1 MYVISFPHTMVHRN
15 QYRILDLPSTTFAT
29 TPDQSKAWCRISN
42 NPTMMHNQLVRGLA
56 TRHHAGGPTIRLSP
70 SKWHCD
76 HFHKFFSTNN
86 GSITKLVHKH
96 EHKAKEGSHLKWVAA
111 VLAVVGASSSLYT
124 RHIRN
129 DKLSTLTLAKDS
141 EIFHTKYN
149 LNSLIETVSRA
160 GLIGTTKSVKDEI
173 HTLRQWHTERGYN
186 GGIVVR
192 DLSRPLFSLREHPD
206 EHDENSNLT
215 GHEINMNIDH
225 MNRRECYYLY
235 YEIHSN
241 GETRQQLFC
250 RGTTLLMD
258 VLTCLQWWFVY
269 DEELGCR
276 VHYGFNS
283 HADRIVEDVL
293 PLLAPPRGNTCATV
307 EVCGHSL
314 GGAVA
319 MLVAIKLRKRGYA
332 VTRVTSLAGPRFCWV
347 SKH

>member
-1 MYVISFPHTMVHRN
+1 MM
-15 QYRILDLPSTTFAT
+15 
-29 TPDQSKAWCRISN
+29 
-42 NPTMMHNQLVRGLA
+42 MMHNHFVRGLA
-56 TRHHAGGPTIRLSP
+56 TRHHLRGPTIRS
-70 SKWHCD
+70 STFKQHCNRLD
-76 HFHKFFSTNN
+76 RFFSTNN
-86 GSITKLVHKH
+86 GSSTTKLVHTHH
-96 EHKAKEGSHLKWVAA
+96 EHEAKEWLNLKWTAA
-111 VLAVVGASSSLYT
+111 VLAIVGASSSVYT

-141 EIFHTKYN
+141 DILHTKYN

-206 EHDENSNLT
+206 EHDETNDLT
-215 GHEINMNIDH
+215 GGHDINMNIDH

-250 RGTTLLMD
+250 RGTTLLWD

-293 PLLAPPRGNTCATV
+293 PLLAPPKGNTCATL

-347 SKH
+347 STLS